1 MLACQD
7 GFFLLL
13 PLSVTATID
22 SQDCGKRQGSLA
34 HYEST
39 ELGIQLS
46 ALHLRCLSTF
56 DSNEG
61 NYQTATQ

>member
-1 MLACQD
+1 MLACQY

-13 PLSVTATID
+13 RFSVTATTD

-61 NYQTATQ
+61 NYQTAPQ